1 MTPDVNVVI
10 SHSEYTV
17 LVVDDVV
24 SNVLLLKVLL
34 TNEKFKVITAGNGKE
49 ALSQA
54 VNARPDLI
62 LLDVMM
68 PEMNGFEVAERL
80 KADPETQHI
89 PIIFLT
95 ALNTTADIVKGF
107 KVGANDFISK
117 PFNKEELVIR
127 VTHQISLIAAKRIIM
142 GRDKLYSVIAHDL
155 RSPMGSIKMVL
166 NMLILS
172 LPSEQIGKEM
182 FDMLSMANQ
191 STEDVFSLL
200 DNLLKWTKSQIGKLN
215 VVYQDFDIV
224 GNIASVIEIFNLVA
238 GMKNIKVNFPVHG
251 KIEVHADMDMMKT
264 ILRNLLSNAIKF
276 SYNDSEIL
284 VNAEIEGDKVIVSV
298 KDTGK
303 GMSEEDQKKLLN
315 TETHFSKY
323 GTNNEEGSGLGL
335 LLCQDFAVKN
345 GGRLWFESEEGKGS
359 TFFFSVAL
367 TFQ

>member
-142 GRDKLYSVIAHDL
+142 KQTEELRKIIMGRDKLYSVIAHDL

-224 GNIASVIEIFNLVA
+224 GNIAS
-238 GMKNIKVNFPVHG
+238 
-251 KIEVHADMDMMKT
+251 VHADMDMMKT

-345 GGRLWFESEEGKGS
+345 GGHLWFESEEGKGS

-367 TFQ
+367 KK